1 MQGTADYVLCIL
13 PYPEIMQKTITINGQ
28 QIAPG
33 ENRTVILN
41 SYELHTKTK
50 VEIPVHV
57 VHSKNEGPA
66 LLLSAG
72 MHGEETNG
80 IEIIRRIITRPEVQS
95 LKCGTLIVI
104 PVINVVSFLF
114 GSRDLPDGRDLNR
127 CFPGTKSG
135 SLGSRIAYDLM
146 KHILP
151 IIDFGVDFHTGGAR
165 INNYPQLRCV
175 FGFPENLALAERFST
190 PLIID
195 STYRDGTFRKEAAKK
210 NKPILVYEGGE
221 SMRFDYLAINE
232 GVNGCL
238 RLMQTYHMIDFAM
251 APSPSVKIKKDTW
264 VRANSSGLFHMNVS
278 NGARVSKGDLL
289 GAIHDPFG
297 ESEDPMF
304 SPANGYIIGIN
315 NQPVVNQGDALIHIG
330 MEDGNF

>member
-1 MQGTADYVLCIL
+1 VQL
-13 PYPEIMQKTITINGQ
+13 PLTINKQ
-28 QIAPG
+28 VIEAG
-33 ENRTVILN
+33 ESKTVILN

-50 VEIPVHV
+50 IEIPVHV
-57 VHSKNEGPA
+57 IHSKRKGPA

-80 IEIIRRIITRPEVQS
+80 IEIIRKIIARKEVQN
-95 LKCGTLIVI
+95 LKCGTLVAI
-104 PVINVVSFLF
+104 PVINIVSFLY

-127 CFPGTKSG
+127 CFPGTKNG

-151 IIDFGVDFHTGGAR
+151 IIDFGVDFHTGGAK
-165 INNYPQLRCV
+165 INNFPQLRCV
-175 FGFPENLALAERFST
+175 FDFPDNVNLAKKFSP

-195 STYRDGTFRKEAAKK
+195 STYRDGTFRKEASKK
-210 NKPILVYEGGE
+210 SKPILVYEGGE

-238 RLMQTYHMIDFAM
+238 RLMTSYKMIDFEI
-251 APSPSVKIKKDTW
+251 PSNPSVKIKKDTW
-264 VRANSSGLFHMNVS
+264 VRANNSGLFHMSVN
-278 NGARVSKGDLL
+278 NGAHVRQGDLL
-289 GAIHDPFG
+289 GIIFDPFG
-297 ESEDPMF
+297 ETEDKLV
-304 SPANGYIIGIN
+304 SPVTGYIIGIN

-330 MEDGNF
+330 MEER

>member
-1 MQGTADYVLCIL
+1 LQHKLI
-13 PYPEIMQKTITINGQ
+13 INKQEVEPGQ
-28 QIAPG
+28 
-33 ENRTVILN
+33 NKTVILN

-50 VEIPVHV
+50 LEIPVHV
-57 VHSKNEGPA
+57 FRSKQKGPT

-80 IEIIRRIITRPEVQS
+80 IEIVRKIISRSEVEE
-95 LKCGTLIVI
+95 LLCGTLIAI
-104 PVINVVSFLF
+104 PVINVISFLY

-127 CFPGTKSG
+127 CFPGSKKG
-135 SLGSRIAYDLM
+135 SIGSRIAHDLM

-151 IIDFGVDFHTGGAR
+151 IIDFGVDFHTGGAK
-165 INNYPQLRCV
+165 INNFPQLRCV
-175 FGFPENLALAERFST
+175 FNFPENVMLAERFSA

-221 SMRFDYLAINE
+221 SMRFDYQAINE

-238 RLMQTYHMIDFAM
+238 RLMTSYGMINFDV
-251 APSPSVKIKKDTW
+251 PPNPSVKINSGTW
-264 VRANSSGLFHMNVS
+264 IRANSSGLFHMNIP
-278 NGARVSKGDLL
+278 NGTHVKQGDLL
-289 GAIHDPFG
+289 GVIFSPFG
-297 ESEDPMF
+297 ETEEKIL
-304 SPANGYIIGIN
+304 SPVAGYIVGIN

-330 MEDGNF
+330 IEGY

>member
-1 MQGTADYVLCIL
+1 
-13 PYPEIMQKTITINGQ
+13 MQKTITINGQ
-28 QIAPG
+28 QIEPG
-33 ENRTVILN
+33 GNKTVILN
-41 SYELHTKTK
+41 SYELHTKSR

-57 VHSKNEGPA
+57 VHSRNEGPA

-80 IEIIRRIITRPEVQS
+80 IEIIRKIISRDEVQN
-95 LKCGTLIVI
+95 LLCGTLIVI

-127 CFPGTKSG
+127 CFPGTKNG

-146 KHILP
+146 KQILP
-151 IIDFGVDFHTGGAR
+151 VIDFGVDFHTGGAR

-175 FGFPENLALAERFST
+175 FDFPDNLALAERFST

-195 STYRDGTFRKEAAKK
+195 STYREGTFRMEASKK

-238 RLMQTYHMIDFAM
+238 RLMHSFKMIDFEL
-251 APSPSVKIKKDTW
+251 PPNPSVKIRKDTW
-264 VRANSSGLFHMNVS
+264 VRANNSGLFHMNLN
-278 NGARVSKGDLL
+278 NGSHVIKGDLL
-289 GAIHDPFG
+289 GVIVDPFG
-297 ESEDPMF
+297 ESEDKII
-304 SPANGYIIGIN
+304 SPTDGYIIGIN

-330 MEDGNF
+330 MEGD

>member
-1 MQGTADYVLCIL
+1 MQL
-13 PYPEIMQKTITINGQ
+13 PLTINKQ
-28 QIAPG
+28 VIEAG
-33 ENRTVILN
+33 ESKTVILN

-50 VEIPVHV
+50 IEIPVHV
-57 VHSKNEGPA
+57 IHAKRKGPA

-80 IEIIRRIITRPEVQS
+80 IEIIRKIIARREVQN
-95 LKCGTLIVI
+95 LKCGTLVAI
-104 PVINVVSFLF
+104 PVINIVSFLY

-127 CFPGTKSG
+127 CFPGTKNG

-151 IIDFGVDFHTGGAR
+151 IIDFGVDFHTGGAK
-165 INNYPQLRCV
+165 INNFPQLRCV
-175 FGFPENLALAERFST
+175 FDFPDNVNLARKFSP

-195 STYRDGTFRKEAAKK
+195 STYRDGTFRKEASKK

-238 RLMQTYHMIDFAM
+238 RLMTSYKMIDFGI
-251 APSPSVKIKKDTW
+251 PSNPSVKIKKDTW
-264 VRANSSGLFHMNVS
+264 VRANNSGLFHMSVN
-278 NGARVSKGDLL
+278 NGAHVRQGDLL
-289 GAIHDPFG
+289 GIIFDPFG
-297 ESEDPMF
+297 ETEDKLL
-304 SPANGYIIGIN
+304 SPVTGYIIGIN
-315 NQPVVNQGDALIHIG
+315 NQPVVNQGDALIHVG
-330 MEDGNF
+330 MEER

>member
-1 MQGTADYVLCIL
+1 MQNN
-13 PYPEIMQKTITINGQ
+13 ITINGQ
-28 QIAPG
+28 TVAPG
-33 ENRTVILN
+33 QNKTVILN
-41 SYELHTKTK
+41 AYELHTKTK
-50 VEIPVHV
+50 IEIPVHV
-57 VHSKNEGPA
+57 IHSLQKGPA

-80 IEIIRRIITRPEVQS
+80 IDIIRTVISKKEVRDLQ
-95 LKCGTLIVI
+95 CGTLIAI
-104 PVINVVSFLF
+104 PVINIISFLY

-127 CFPGTKSG
+127 CFPGSKNG

-151 IIDFGVDFHTGGAR
+151 IIDFGIDFHTGGAK

-175 FGFPENLALAERFST
+175 FDFPDNVALAERFSP

-195 STYRDGTFRKEAAKK
+195 STYRDGTFRKEASKK

-238 RLMQTYHMIDFAM
+238 RIMHSYNMINFDL
-251 APSPSVKIKKDTW
+251 PQNPSVKIKKDTW
-264 VRANSSGLFHMNVS
+264 IRANNSGLFHMHTN
-278 NGARVSKGDLL
+278 NGARVKKDDLL
-289 GAIHDPFG
+289 GVICNPFA
-297 ESEDPMF
+297 ETEDKII
-304 SPANGYIIGIN
+304 SPADGYIVGIN
-315 NQPVVNQGDALIHIG
+315 NQPVVNEGDALIHLGI
-330 MEDGNF
+330 EE